1 MKTEERFVGI
11 NASKNQLEIGVLPVD
26 QFWKTPNDETGRQEV
41 TERLSELAP
50 ALVVMEAS
58 GGYET
63 PIAIHLVAA
72 GLRVAV
78 INPSQIQDFANAK
91 GEMVKPAHID
101 ARMLALFAQVIR
113 PQVRPLKDQRSRD
126 LDALFVQR
134 RQIVDMLTMEKNRLA
149 KTARRVRRS
158 IQAHI
163 AHIVWLEKRL
173 DNADSDLKMLILHQ
187 DSLKNRSFPLHSD
200 SRTQETQQEHHG
212 VAA

>member
-11 NASKNQLEIGVLPVD
+11 NVSKNKLEIGVLPVD
-26 QFWKTPNDETGRQEV
+26 QFWKASNDEVGRQEV
-41 TERLSELAP
+41 AERLSELEP
-50 ALVVMEAS
+50 TLVVMEAS

-78 INPSQIQDFANAK
+78 MNPSQIQDFANAK
-91 GEMVKPAHID
+91 GEMVKPAQID

-113 PQVRPLKDQRSRD
+113 PQVRPLKDQRSCD

-134 RQIVDMLTMEKNRLA
+134 RQIVDMLNMEKNRLA
-149 KTARRVRRS
+149 KTALRVRRS
-158 IQAHI
+158 IQTHI

-187 DSLKNRSFPLHSD
+187 DSLKNRSFPLHSEN
-200 SRTQETQQEHHG
+200 RIEETQQDHHG